1 MNNDL
6 IERYIY
12 AVTKKLPLKI
22 RQDVSIELNSLIY
35 DMLDER
41 CGDISPSEK
50 DIRVVLT
57 ELGTPSELAEQY
69 NPDKDKCLIGS
80 PYYSQYIFVLKI
92 VLICTAGGTFL
103 AKFIDCMISGNAQ
116 PLYAVLDI
124 ISSIIFGVV
133 IAYAVVTFIFT
144 ILYHKKIKI
153 NSLNESLDNLP
164 PVPSKITKISK
175 AECIFGIV
183 FSLIFAIV
191 FIATPQII
199 GFVNTDNQF
208 ISFLDTDAIHSAWY
222 IILIFALTGIVK
234 EIIKLTEGTYTLK
247 ATLAVIIDD
256 VISAITAV
264 VWLLN
269 FKIVN
274 PEFTNQIL
282 LLSGSNNPDS
292 TAIIT
297 KLFDNFNYFFLAVM
311 MFALTLECVTT
322 IIKHIENK

>member
-80 PYYSQYIFVLKI
+80 PYYSQYVFVLKI
-92 VLICTAGGTFL
+92 VLICAAGGMLL
-103 AKFIDCMISGNAQ
+103 AKLMNCILDGNMH
-116 PLYAVLDI
+116 PVYAVFDI
-124 ISSIIFGVV
+124 IFSIVFSV
-133 IAYAVVTFIFT
+133 IIAFAIVTFIFAV
-144 ILYHKKIKI
+144 LYHKKI
-153 NSLNESLDNLP
+153 NVLNESLDSLP
-164 PVPSKITKISK
+164 PIPSNNTKISK

-183 FSLIFAIV
+183 FSVIFTVI
-191 FIATPQII
+191 FIAVPQIV
-199 GFVNTDNQF
+199 GYVNVDNQF
-208 ISFLDTDAIHSAWY
+208 ISFLNIEAIHNSWY
-222 IILIFALTGIVK
+222 LILIFAATGIIK
-234 EIIKLTEGTYTLK
+234 EIIKLIEGTYTLK
-247 ATLAVIIDD
+247 AVFAVVADDIIS
-256 VISAITAV
+256 IITAI

-297 KLFDNFNYFFLAVM
+297 KLFENFNYFFLAVM